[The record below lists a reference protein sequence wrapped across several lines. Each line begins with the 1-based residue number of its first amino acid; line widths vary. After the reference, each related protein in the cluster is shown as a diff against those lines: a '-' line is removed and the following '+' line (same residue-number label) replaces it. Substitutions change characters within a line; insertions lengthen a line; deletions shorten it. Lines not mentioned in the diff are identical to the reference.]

1 MAAKRGHVDFMLRAP
16 IPASG
21 SATAFIMLRR
31 ECCGLLAESDI
42 SHIIKRECIPVGCV
56 PAAR

>member
-1 MAAKRGHVDFMLRAP
+1 MAAKRGHVDFMFRAP

-31 ECCGLLAESDI
+31 ECCGTFGACLLDKSDI
-42 SHIIKRECIPVGCV
+42 HRIIK
-56 PAAR
+56 